1 MASMLE
7 GFKQLKESTEALNDS
22 NSVMLMAV
30 NRCIDYSKASNGM
43 VLVPTMESIC
53 LEDVLA
59 HPMSVVSNQQS
70 RVIIRCDPLD
80 SSRIAPS
87 VVTDRQWLKENIQ
100 CLLSNAAKY
109 SKEGCCVRMSIA
121 LIEQPSS
128 EEEQDRRQVVGRA
141 KIGRVDEQQ
150 QSMRSMSLFNSSMRS
165 MSLFN
170 SFRSS
175 FAVLPAM
182 QLQFDEL
189 DKLSQL
195 VDKEGSSDSDIEAAS
210 RGDVTSHP
218 HPSQHLL
225 VEVEDSGEGLSPEEK
240 IKLFQPFRMDIDQDA
255 GGSAGLGL
263 FSLAR
268 RVDALHGRYGVRSRS
283 DGQQGNCFWFS
294 FPYIPDHCSPVAAPP
309 LCGLPSDNC
318 SATSLLTEEGEQT
331 MVMEGSGK
339 KRMLRVLLVDDSASV
354 LKMTRM
360 MLQRLGCT
368 VDIAYDG
375 SESLQKTLQ
384 QWDNGTPYDV
394 VLTDIQMPV
403 KNGYEYCRELR
414 GVEQR
419 YSEESSAPR
428 HQLVI
433 GASANS
439 DDVTAASAIRA
450 GIDAFLGK
458 PYSSKLFLDL
468 VRRRLSKTTDDDDDG
483 GNDDDD
489 DT

>member
-1 MASMLE
+1 
-7 GFKQLKESTEALNDS
+7 
-22 NSVMLMAV
+22 
-30 NRCIDYSKASNGM
+30 
-43 VLVPTMESIC
+43 
-53 LEDVLA
+53 
-59 HPMSVVSNQQS
+59 
-70 RVIIRCDPLD
+70 
-80 SSRIAPS
+80 
-87 VVTDRQWLKENIQ
+87 
-100 CLLSNAAKY
+100 
-109 SKEGCCVRMSIA
+109 
-121 LIEQPSS
+121 
-128 EEEQDRRQVVGRA
+128 
-141 KIGRVDEQQ
+141 
-150 QSMRSMSLFNSSMRS
+150 
-165 MSLFN
+165 
-170 SFRSS
+170 
-175 FAVLPAM
+175 
-182 QLQFDEL
+182 
-189 DKLSQL
+189 
-195 VDKEGSSDSDIEAAS
+195 
-210 RGDVTSHP
+210 
-218 HPSQHLL
+218 
-225 VEVEDSGEGLSPEEK
+225 VEDSGEGLSPEEK

-255 GGSAGLGL
+255 GSSAGLGL

-309 LCGLPSDNC
+309 LCGLPSDNS
-318 SATSLLTEEGEQT
+318 SATSLLTEEGERT

-468 VRRRLSKTTDDDDDG
+468 VQRRLSKMTDDDG
-483 GNDDDD
+483 GNDDGD